1 LPLKEAPEGLRHGV
15 HSHTRLHTQG
25 RDESFLGPV
34 LPPRSPIL
42 PSASSQPV
50 QHLLLD
56 QSGFTGGIAQFPN
69 EIEEHRLGSS
79 FGSEVR
85 RVTGPDKLGTTRVL
99 MLENQEEDADAALR
113 SLVVAGL
120 SVESEVVRTEAEFK
134 KGLITRAYDII
145 ICDFNFPDWNGLAPL
160 RWVRR
165 SGYDTPF
172 IYLSGAWWD
181 DIAFDCIREGAT
193 DYVLKNNLSRLP
205 HAIRCALEERR
216 LRQEHKRL
224 EQERQESEKQYR
236 LLFEANPQP
245 MWVYDRRTLAFLAVN
260 DAAIRHYGY
269 SREEFLGM
277 TILDIQA
284 EQGNSSGSRTG
295 GKRAT
300 GKVARDP
307 EGTNVSHRKKDGS
320 VITVQASR
328 HEVSFR
334 GVDAMLVLAHDI
346 TEILRNEQKLQQM
359 EQRFAIAFRAS
370 PMAVTISTEADGKYI
385 DANEA
390 FLRMI
395 GRTRGEVV
403 GHTSSELNVWET
415 LEDRTRIIREL
426 NHKGAVRSFEAIFN
440 SRSRGPRS
448 VQVSAEQI
456 QLDGVPCVLAITN
469 DVTEEKALEEQLRQ
483 SQKMEAVGR
492 LAGGVAHDFNNM
504 LGVIMGYCDLAESR
518 ADRETVD
525 SDVAH
530 IKKAAQRAAGLTSQL
545 LAFSRQQ
552 VLRPSVLN
560 LNEVVTELLS
570 MLHRVIAANVELQF
584 QPSTALGNVKADAS
598 QIEQILINLVVNAG
612 DAMPQGGKIIIETA
626 DLELDDAYTRGH
638 PRVQPGPYVVLSVND
653 TGCGMSSETLLRIFE
668 PFFTTKSPGE
678 GTGLGLAMVYGAMQQ
693 SGGHIAVYSEEGEG
707 TAFRLYFPRVEEEVE
722 MRPAAAPDTSLA
734 PASETVLLVEDE
746 SALRE
751 MTAELLRGEGYTVLE
766 AADGPTAIAQSSH
779 YEKPIHILLTDV
791 VLPGLNGREVAS
803 RISAVRPQVKVVYIS
818 GYTAPSILNQ
828 GLLDSSVVLLSK
840 PFTRIA
846 LLRQLRAI
854 LDRAA

>member
-1 LPLKEAPEGLRHGV
+1 MVASIFPQPVPPILLLVLLSDERGLAV
-15 HSHTRLHTQG
+15 IIRL
-25 RDESFLGPV
+25 
-34 LPPRSPIL
+34 SPI
-42 PSASSQPV
+42 QPDE
-50 QHLLLD
+50 QRIG
-56 QSGFTGGIAQFPN
+56 S
-69 EIEEHRLGSS
+69 RLQ
-79 FGSEVR
+79 SEVR
-85 RVTGPDKLGTTRVL
+85 RMTDPDRLGTIRVL
-99 MLENQEEDADAALR
+99 MLEKQEADADAALR
-113 SLVVAGL
+113 SLSAAGL

-134 KGLITRAYDII
+134 KHLITRTYDII
-145 ICDFNFPDWNGLAPL
+145 VCDFNFPDWSGLAPL
-160 RWVRR
+160 RWVRQ

-172 IYLSGAWWD
+172 IYLSGMWWD

-245 MWVYDRRTLAFLAVN
+245 MWVYDRRTESFLAVN

-277 TILDIQA
+277 TILDIRVQ
-284 EQGNSSGSRTG
+284 QGNAAGPGTRRKKEPGTH
-295 GKRAT
+295 
-300 GKVARDP
+300 AREP
-307 EGTNVSHRKKDGS
+307 QEANVNHRKKDGS

-334 GVDAMLVLAHDI
+334 GVNAMLVLAHDI

-359 EQRFAIAFRAS
+359 EQRFAIAFRSS
-370 PMAVTISTEADGKYI
+370 PMAITISTEADGKYI

-395 GRTRGEVV
+395 GRGRDEVV

-448 VQVSAEQI
+448 VRVSAEQI

-518 ADRETVD
+518 MDRETVNR
-525 SDVAH
+525 DVAH

-570 MLHRVIAANVELQF
+570 MLHRVIAADVELQF
-584 QPSTALGNVKADAS
+584 RPSTALGNVKADAG

-612 DAMPQGGKIIIETA
+612 DAMPRGGRIIIETG
-626 DLELDDAYTRGH
+626 DLELDDTYTRGH
-638 PRVQPGPYVVLSVND
+638 PRVQPGPYVVLSVSD

-693 SGGHIAVYSEEGEG
+693 AGGHIGVYSEEGEG
-707 TAFRLYFPRVEEEVE
+707 TAFRLYFPRVEEQVE
-722 MRPAAAPDTSLA
+722 LRPATAPETALA
-734 PASETVLLVEDE
+734 HASETVLLVEDE

-766 AADGPTAIAQSSH
+766 AADGLTAIAESSH
-779 YEKPIHILLTDV
+779 YEKPIDILLTDV

-818 GYTAPSILNQ
+818 GYTAPSIVNQ
-828 GLLDSSVVLLSK
+828 GLLDSTVVLLSK

-846 LLRQLRAI
+846 LLRQLRAV

>member
-1 LPLKEAPEGLRHGV
+1 M
-15 HSHTRLHTQG
+15 
-25 RDESFLGPV
+25 
-34 LPPRSPIL
+34 
-42 PSASSQPV
+42 
-50 QHLLLD
+50 
-56 QSGFTGGIAQFPN
+56 TGA
-69 EIEEHRLGSS
+69 
-79 FGSEVR
+79 
-85 RVTGPDKLGTTRVL
+85 DKLGTIRVL
-99 MLENQEEDADAALR
+99 MLEDQQADGDAALR
-113 SLVVAGL
+113 SLAAAGL
-120 SVESEVVRTEAEFK
+120 SVDSEVVCSEAEFK
-134 KGLITRAYDII
+134 ERVTAKAYDII
-145 ICDFNFPDWNGLAPL
+145 ICDFNFPGWNGLEPL
-160 RWVRR
+160 RWLRQ

-205 HAIRCALEERR
+205 HAIRCALEERK

-224 EQERQESEKQYR
+224 EHERQESEKQYR
-236 LLFEANPQP
+236 VLFETIPQP

-277 TILDIQA
+277 TILDIHA
-284 EQGNSSGSRTG
+284 KQGVSTKLRNGL
-295 GKRAT
+295 K
-300 GKVARDP
+300 KARSNPPREFP
-307 EGTNVSHRKKDGS
+307 EGANAIHRKKDGTL
-320 VITVQASR
+320 ITVEASS
-328 HEVSFR
+328 HEVNFR
-334 GVDAMLVLAHDI
+334 GFDAMLVLAHDI
-346 TEILRNEQKLQQM
+346 TDVLRNEQKLQQL
-359 EQRFAIAFRAS
+359 EQRFAIAFRSS
-370 PMAVTISTEADGKYI
+370 PMAITISTKADGKYI

-395 GRTRGEVV
+395 GRRREDVV

-415 LEDRTRIIREL
+415 LEDRTRIIQEL
-426 NHKGAVRSFEAIFN
+426 ERGAVRSFETVFN
-440 SRSRGPRS
+440 SRFRGPRS
-448 VQVSAEQI
+448 VQISAEQI
-456 QLDGVPCVLAITN
+456 QLDGVPCVLASTS

-504 LGVIMGYCDLAESR
+504 LGVIMGYCDLAEGR
-518 ADRETVD
+518 ADRATVD
-525 SDVAH
+525 KDVAH

-570 MLHRVIAANVELQF
+570 MLHRVIAADVELKF
-584 QPSTALGNVKADAS
+584 QPSTTLGNVKADAS
-598 QIEQILINLVVNAG
+598 QIEQILINLVVNAS
-612 DAMPQGGKIIIETA
+612 DAMSQGGKIIVETA
-626 DLELDDAYTRGH
+626 DMELDDTYTRGH
-638 PRVQPGPYVVLSVND
+638 PKERSGPYVVLSVSD

-693 SGGHIAVYSEEGEG
+693 AGGHIGVYSEEGKG
-707 TAFRLYFPRVEEEVE
+707 TTFRLFFPLVEEKVE
-722 MRPAAAPDTSLA
+722 MRVAATPETPLA
-734 PASETVLLVEDE
+734 RASETVLLVEDE

-751 MTAELLRGEGYTVLE
+751 ITAELLRGEGYTVLE
-766 AADGPTAIAQSSH
+766 AADGPTAIVQSSD
-779 YEKPIHILLTDV
+779 YKKPIHVLLTDV

-818 GYTAPSILNQ
+818 GYTAPSIVNQ

-846 LLRQLRAI
+846 LLRQLRAV